1 MSNGAH
7 DIRAAHPKEKHMPD
21 FQLLIDGKMVPGAGS
36 LDVINPATEE
46 LAGTCSRASEAQL
59 DEAVDAAE
67 GALAGWAA
75 TPIEQRRA
83 AIEQIAEIATAN
95 AQEIGS
101 ILTSEQGKPLAEGI
115 AEVYGFAL
123 FTRQLA
129 AIDLPIEILEDSDVR
144 RVEVHR
150 SPLGVVAAII
160 PWNFPLV
167 LLGFKL
173 GPALLAG
180 NTLVVKPAPTTPL
193 ATLRLAELIKDALP
207 PGVLN
212 VIADAND
219 LGSKISAHPKIRK
232 VSFTG
237 SSATGAK
244 VMAGAAK
251 TLKRITLE
259 MGGNDAGLVLGDVD
273 PKEIAPKL
281 FAGAFA
287 NNGQVCIAIKR
298 VYAHEDIYDSLCDEL
313 AAIAKS
319 KKVGG
324 GTEDGVELGPLQN
337 KSQYEKVKAIIADAA
352 EKGTIIAGGGAPDRP
367 GYFIEP
373 TIVRDI
379 EEGARLVDEEQ
390 FGPALP
396 IIKFSDPEEAIRRIN
411 RTSEGLGGSVWSSD
425 TEAARD
431 LAIRID
437 AGTVWVN
444 KHADLDPGIP
454 FGGAKQSG
462 MGTELGREGLEEF
475 TQRKVINISR

>member
-1 MSNGAH
+1 
-7 DIRAAHPKEKHMPD
+7 MPD
-21 FQLLIDGKMVPGAGS
+21 FELLINGKMSPGAYR

-46 LAGTCSRASEAQL
+46 LAGTCSRASESQL

-67 GALAGWAA
+67 AALPGWGA
-75 TPIEQRRA
+75 TPIEERRQA
-83 AIEQIAEIATAN
+83 LGKVAEIVMAN
-95 AQEIGS
+95 ADELGA
-101 ILTSEQGKPLAEGI
+101 ILTSEQGKPLNEAVAE
-115 AEVYGFAL
+115 AYGLGAFTQHFA
-123 FTRQLA
+123 A
-129 AIDLPIEILEDSDVR
+129 MDLPIEVLEDTEAR

-150 SPLGVVAAII
+150 APLGVVAAII
-160 PWNFPLV
+160 PWNFPLI

-193 ATLRLAELIKDALP
+193 ATLRLAELIKDVLP

-237 SSATGAK
+237 STATGSK
-244 VMAGAAK
+244 VMAGAAV

-259 MGGNDAGLVLGDVD
+259 MGGNDAGLILGDVD
-273 PKEIAPKL
+273 PKKIAPEI
-281 FAGAFA
+281 FAAGFP
-287 NNGQVCIAIKR
+287 NNGQVCIAMKR
-298 VYAHEDIYDSLCDEL
+298 VYAHEDIYDALCEEL

-319 KKVGG
+319 KKVGE
-324 GTEDGVELGPLQN
+324 GTEEGVDLGPLQN
-337 KSQYEKVKAIIADAA
+337 KAQYEKVKAIIADAA
-352 EKGTIIAGGGAPDRP
+352 EKGTVIAGGSALDRP

-379 EEGARLVDEEQ
+379 QEGSRLVDEEQ
-390 FGPALP
+390 FGPVLP
-396 IIKFSDPEEAIRRIN
+396 VIKFSDPEEALVRIN
-411 RTSEGLGGSVWSSD
+411 RSAEGLGGSVWSTD
-425 TEAARD
+425 VEAARN
-431 LAIRID
+431 LAVRID

-444 KHADLDPGIP
+444 KHAELDPGIP

-462 MGTELGREGLEEF
+462 VGTELGREGLEEF
-475 TQRKVINISR
+475 TQRRVINISA